1 MVLRHR
7 RSPTVSHMSC
17 CRRPCQAC
25 ASCMPELVCVDTF
38 DERLFEMLLCSLLEL
53 PFTLVISKAFERVRA
68 PFDIRFTQVW
78 PGRI

>member
-1 MVLRHR
+1 
-7 RSPTVSHMSC
+7 
-17 CRRPCQAC
+17 
-25 ASCMPELVCVDTF
+25 MPELVCVDTF